1 MISRQRM
8 MTISCHNRKPMP
20 AAVQAAAGDNQRIE
34 VKMMDKML
42 YAQVLIT
49 CTTINVISLISLFG
63 MRIADKL
70 YDRRKRKKKER
81 EEQAAKTEEAAQ

>member
-1 MISRQRM
+1 
-8 MTISCHNRKPMP
+8 
-20 AAVQAAAGDNQRIE
+20 
-34 VKMMDKML
+34 MDKLL

-49 CTTINVISLISLFG
+49 CTTINLFSFISLFG
-63 MRIADKL
+63 MWIADKL

>member
-1 MISRQRM
+1 
-8 MTISCHNRKPMP
+8 MP
-20 AAVQAAAGDNQRIE
+20 AAVQAAAGGNQRIE

-63 MRIADKL
+63 MWIADKL